1 MTLVEMIRTRR
12 IWKAATAT
20 LATSTTEATRC
31 PLSVAGGTTVETRP
45 ARESDRVVIEPA
57 APNARPI
64 YWETGT
70 GQILGPAVPEFL
82 ARDGRTFWISM
93 TFEEQIRWINA
104 DRLRSRQAFEE
115 QVQSTKVELVKELR

>member
-1 MTLVEMIRTRR
+1 M
-12 IWKAATAT
+12 
-20 LATSTTEATRC
+20 
-31 PLSVAGGTTVETRP
+31 ETRP